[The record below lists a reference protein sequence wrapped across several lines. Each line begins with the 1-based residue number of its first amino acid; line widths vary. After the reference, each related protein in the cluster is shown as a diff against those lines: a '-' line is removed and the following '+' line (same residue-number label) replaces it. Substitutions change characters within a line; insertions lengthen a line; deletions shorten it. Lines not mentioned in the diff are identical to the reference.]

1 MLARQARYE
10 EHKKRQRELIKR
22 KKKAERTLE
31 LLSRKQNPT
40 PKLIPGRLLR
50 AEELERRNSENG

>member
-10 EHKKRQRELIKR
+10 EFKKRQRELIKQ
-22 KKKAERTLE
+22 KKKAEWNLE
-31 LLSRKQNPT
+31 LISRKQNPT

-50 AEELERRNSENG
+50 AEELERRNNENG